1 MNKVTI
7 TKEQFIEITGDIIID
22 EMGEKTNPLVLD
34 VITIAYAKLF
44 GKLFNEREEN
54 KKWN

>member
-7 TKEQFIEITGDIIID
+7 TKEQFIGITGDIIID
-22 EMGEKTNPLVLD
+22 GIKEGTNPLVLD

-44 GKLFNEREEN
+44 GKLFSEREEN
-54 KKWN
+54 KK

>member
-7 TKEQFIEITGDIIID
+7 TKEQFIGITGDIIID
-22 EMGEKTNPLVLD
+22 EIKEGTNPLVLD

-44 GKLFNEREEN
+44 GKIFNEREEN

>member
-7 TKEQFIEITGDIIID
+7 TKEQFIGITADIIID
-22 EMGEKTNPLVLD
+22 EIKEGNNPLVLD
-34 VITIAYAKLF
+34 VISIAYAKLF

>member
-1 MNKVTI
+1 MNKATI
-7 TKEQFIEITGDIIID
+7 TKEQFIGITGDIIID
-22 EMGEKTNPLVLD
+22 EMREGTNPLVLD

-44 GKLFNEREEN
+44 AKIFEEKEEG

>member
-44 GKLFNEREEN
+44 AKLFSEREEN

>member
-7 TKEQFIEITGDIIID
+7 TKEQFIEIIGDIIID

-44 GKLFNEREEN
+44 AKLFSEREEN